1 MDLVSNKVDTG
12 GKRLNLFPA
21 KKQKKKLPVDDKVF
35 NMMEAVADKS
45 YVNISDM
52 SQLKVEKSTKSIHN
66 ALLVAGMTP
75 AYGNIADV
83 ADATLYAL
91 EGEFGE
97 AAWSMAAAIPVI
109 GQMVAGRRAAK
120 VAKEAGEKMVTVY
133 RGVDSWKKS
142 RHVLTHSKTGQRKII
157 DTGDKMVKEG
167 RFVGGGEYIKK
178 PKNQFGFRKRALW
191 ATTDKNVAKRYIKKS
206 SEGIILEFEV
216 PEKWFLNNFQKT
228 AQGPDWGIAG
238 FFNSGLP
245 KEFLK
250 KVHK

>member
-1 MDLVSNKVDTG
+1 MSNKVDTG

-66 ALLVAGMTP
+66 ALLAAGMTP
-75 AYGNIADV
+75 GYGNIADL

-97 AAWSMAAAIPVI
+97 AAWSMAAAIPII
-109 GQMVAGRRAAK
+109 GQMVAGRKAAK
-120 VAKEAGEKMVTVY
+120 VAKEAGEEMVTVY

-178 PKNQFGFRKRALW
+178 PKNQFGFRKKALW
-191 ATTDKNVAKRYIKKS
+191 VTTDKNVAKRYIKKS